1 MNDAVELPPLP
12 ELRLGAE
19 LGRGE
24 HAVVLE
30 AWVAD
35 GRPAN
40 AAPAPARWA
49 LKRLLPERRG
59 EPLATRALEHE
70 ARLLCALDG
79 RGWPRL
85 LGFGRGDAGPQSA
98 LELLPGPNLDAW
110 LETDAGDERAACEG
124 LIDLAEALAEL
135 HALGHCHGDVK
146 PGNARRN
153 ARGAWTLL
161 DLGFARPSGS
171 EAVGPDARAHDTGD
185 PNAQAH
191 DAPLPGTLAYLS
203 PERLRGGPPSA
214 AADVYALG
222 LVLYEWIV
230 GRHPIGLHGLGPE
243 AYLSR
248 AARTQLPLPSRS
260 RPRVAPVLDEAFEWA
275 CAREPEARP
284 SARELA
290 ALLRTGYD
298 HPRLLQDASER
309 TAERSEASRRVGQA
323 AAFES
328 LQRAYEA
335 CLDPATGGAAV
346 LLTGPP
352 GSGKSRLAESFA
364 RKARREWRPGRPF
377 GTSASAF
384 TGDGP
389 ERPPLFIATRCD
401 DARES
406 RPFGSALELALRY
419 LGVRRGE
426 PVGVDARAELE
437 RLIAPEHA
445 ETLLDALDTE
455 SSEAL
460 QGSVPLALGAF
471 FQALCRE
478 RPVIVSVDDLQH
490 ARRATLDSLTHLVE
504 ALDGSRGLLLLG
516 LDPEAEPSRP
526 EPLERFL
533 RRLRRQAEHEGVRGT
548 DHFDEVRLEPLSE
561 GDVLEWVRQRF
572 HHSTPR
578 LRLAKVLWQR
588 SRGNPGLL
596 EELLEQLADREA
608 VSAHPEDG
616 KWLVQVAPESLPLPA
631 SLAETIRERHAAL
644 DPQLRSWLQRFSV
657 VGGLLRPE
665 FLQRA
670 FAPDD
675 PEAVREALARLVER
689 GWLEPGTRRFRFAR
703 PALRDAVY
711 RSIDPSRR
719 RRLHRMAAAA
729 LEAASHDLDQ
739 AYQRAFHLRAAREH
753 AALVEE
759 LEPLI
764 ERAQHR
770 GSPQRVL
777 RLARWGLEALDAE
790 PGLGQHR
797 RLEITFLEPGVM
809 AADRLGE
816 REQERRWL
824 DRLAEIDLDPEDQP
838 ALTAR
843 IYLLHARYA
852 ETTGQSAFA
861 LSLLEQAAKC
871 AERGGEAVLES
882 ESLRRQGRVLASVG
896 QLETAN
902 ERARL
907 ALERAPDAE
916 TLARSELVLALI
928 AGLEDRLEDGLAH
941 LDSAQARCRR
951 AGLRPPDVLA
961 VLHLV
966 RARLLRSCGRT
977 ERALASARHSVEM
990 CRRSG
995 ERRFQA
1001 EATARYGGLLLD
1013 NGRPDEAEAQLR
1025 EALLLAEQFEDQRA
1039 KAIGGYALGVLLL
1052 EDADPEAYSLL
1063 SKALSHARD
1072 VSFFRAQASILA
1084 VLARAHLWDG
1094 RVELARDLSGEAVEL
1109 LHTHG
1114 AEWIDALVLLST
1126 RALIL
1131 ERTGGQPGPI
1141 DRELQARRRAVLRR
1155 MRDPRLRASTERY
1168 ADQLTLAAR
1177 SAEGTIYPRTADGDD

>member
-1 MNDAVELPPLP
+1 MLFAVNEALDLPPLP
-12 ELRLGAE
+12 GLRLGAE

-30 AWVAD
+30 AWLSE
-35 GRPAN
+35 R
-40 AAPAPARWA
+40 APDSDPRWA
-49 LKRLLPERRG
+49 LKRLLPERAG
-59 EPLATRALEHE
+59 DALAAGALERE
-70 ARLLCALDG
+70 ARLLAALDG

-85 LGFGRGDAGPQSA
+85 LGYERGAPPAGPQLA

-110 LETDAGDERAACEG
+110 LQTDAGDERAARRG
-124 LIDLAEALAEL
+124 LADLAAALAEL
-135 HALGHCHGDVK
+135 HDLGFCHGDVK
-146 PGNARRN
+146 PGNARRH
-153 ARGAWTLL
+153 AGGGWTLL
-161 DLGFARPSGS
+161 DLGFARPTSKEPEDGGG
-171 EAVGPDARAHDTGD
+171 E
-185 PNAQAH
+185 
-191 DAPLPGTLAYLS
+191 LPGTLAYLA
-203 PERLRGGPPSA
+203 PERLRGGPPSP

-222 LVLYEWIV
+222 LILYEWIV
-230 GRHPIGLHGLGPE
+230 GRHPIGLQGLGPE

-248 AARTQLPLPSRS
+248 AARTPLPLPSRS
-260 RPRVAPVLDEAFEWA
+260 RPRVAPLLDEAFEWA

-284 SARELA
+284 SAQELA
-290 ALLRTGYD
+290 ALLNLGYD
-298 HPRLLQDASER
+298 HPRLAQRSSGRD
-309 TAERSEASRRVGQA
+309 AERARTSRRVGQGA
-323 AAFES
+323 ADQS
-328 LQRAYEA
+328 LRRAYEA
-335 CLDPATGGAAV
+335 CLDPTTGGAAV

-364 RKARREWRPGRPF
+364 RRTRREWCPGRAF
-377 GTSASAF
+377 SESAA
-384 TGDGP
+384 DL
-389 ERPPLFIATRCD
+389 PPLFLATRCD
-401 DARES
+401 AARES

-426 PVGVDARAELE
+426 PVDLGAREELE

-460 QGSVPLALGAF
+460 QGSVPLALGAL

-478 RPVIVSVDDLQH
+478 RPVIVSMDDLHH

-516 LDPEAEPSRP
+516 LDPEVEPSRP

-548 DHFDEVRLEPLSE
+548 DHFDEVRLEPLTE
-561 GDVLEWVRQRF
+561 ADVLEWVRQRF

-596 EELLEQLADREA
+596 EELLQQLADREEVA
-608 VSAHPEDG
+608 ANPEDG
-616 KWLVQVAPESLPLPA
+616 KWLVRVAPESLPLPA
-631 SLAETIRERHAAL
+631 SLAESIRERHASL

-729 LEAASHDLDQ
+729 LDAASHDLDQ

-797 RLEITFLEPGVM
+797 RLEVNFLEPGVM

-816 REQERRWL
+816 RDQERRWL
-824 DRLAEIDLDPEDQP
+824 DRLADIDLDPVEQP

-852 ETTGQSAFA
+852 ETTGQAAFA
-861 LSLLEQAAKC
+861 LALLEQAASC
-871 AERGGEAVLES
+871 AERGGEAALES
-882 ESLRRQGRVLASVG
+882 ESLRRQGRVMASTG
-896 QLETAN
+896 QLDS
-902 ERARL
+902 
-907 ALERAPDAE
+907 ALERARAALDRAPDGDTA
-916 TLARSELVLALI
+916 ARSELVLALI

-941 LDSAQARCRR
+941 LDSGQARLRR
-951 AGLRPPDVLA
+951 SESRPADVLA

-966 RARLLRSCGRT
+966 RARLLRSCGRI

-1013 NGRPDEAEAQLR
+1013 NGRPEEAEAQLR
-1025 EALLLAEQFEDQRA
+1025 EALLLAEQFEDERA
-1039 KAIGGYALGVLLL
+1039 KSIGGYALGVLLL
-1052 EDADPEAYSLL
+1052 EDSDPEAYSLL

-1072 VSFFRAQASILA
+1072 VSFYRAQASILA

-1094 RVELARDLSGEAVEL
+1094 RVELARDLSSEAVDL
-1109 LHTHG
+1109 LHAHG
-1114 AEWIDALVLLST
+1114 AEWIDALVLLCT

-1131 ERTGGQPGPI
+1131 ERTGAQPGPI
-1141 DRELQARRRAVLRR
+1141 DRELQDRRRDVLRR
-1155 MRDPRLRASTERY
+1155 MRDPDLRASTERY

-1177 SAEGTIYPRTADGDD
+1177 SAEGSIYPRLA

>member
-1 MNDAVELPPLP
+1 MLSAVNDAVELPPLP
-12 ELRLGAE
+12 ELRLGAV

-24 HAVVLE
+24 HAEVLE
-30 AWVAD
+30 AWVVGVGAELEAGSD
-35 GRPAN
+35 AGG
-40 AAPAPARWA
+40 PARWA
-49 LKRLLPERRG
+49 LKRLLPERRDD
-59 EPLATRALEHE
+59 PRAVRALGRE
-70 ARLLCALDG
+70 ARLLAALDG

-85 LGFGRGDAGPQSA
+85 LGSSGPEAAEPRLA

-110 LETDAGDERAACEG
+110 LATAAGDERAARGG
-124 LIDLAEALAEL
+124 LAELAEALGQL
-135 HALGHCHGDVK
+135 HDLGYCHGDIK

-153 ARGAWTLL
+153 ARGGWTLL
-161 DLGFARPSGS
+161 DLGFARP
-171 EAVGPDARAHDTGD
+171 AHKSAAD
-185 PNAQAH
+185 PNEV
-191 DAPLPGTLAYLS
+191 LPGTLAYLA
-203 PERLRGGPPSA
+203 PERLRGGPPSP

-230 GRHPIGLHGLGPE
+230 GRHPIGLTGLGAE

-248 AARTQLPLPSRS
+248 AARKSLPLPSRS
-260 RPRVAPVLDEAFEWA
+260 RPRTTPLLDEAFEWA

-284 SARELA
+284 SAREWA
-290 ALLRTGYD
+290 DLLHRGYD
-298 HPRLLQDASER
+298 HPRLAGR
-309 TAERSEASRRVGQA
+309 AHGRKAERSASSRTVVGQGSA
-323 AAFES
+323 AES
-328 LQRAYEA
+328 LRRAYGA
-335 CLDPATGGAAV
+335 ALDPTSGGAAV
-346 LLTGPP
+346 LLSGPP

-364 RKARREWRPGRPF
+364 RDVRREWRPGQEDVAHAP
-377 GTSASAF
+377 
-384 TGDGP
+384 DL
-389 ERPPLFIATRCD
+389 PPLFLATRCD
-401 DARES
+401 AARES

-426 PVGVDARAELE
+426 PAGAQARQELE
-437 RLIAPEHA
+437 RLVAPEHA
-445 ETLLDALDTE
+445 ETLVDALDTE

-460 QGSVPLALGAF
+460 EGSVPLALGALF
-471 FQALCRE
+471 HALCRE
-478 RPVIVSVDDLQH
+478 RPVIVFVDDLQH
-490 ARRATLDSLTHLVE
+490 ARRATLDALTHLVE
-504 ALDGSRGLLLLG
+504 ALDRSRGLLLMG
-516 LDPEAEPSRP
+516 LDPEVEPSRP
-526 EPLERFL
+526 KPLERFL

-548 DHFDEVRLEPLSE
+548 DHFNEVRLEPLSE
-561 GDVLEWVRQRF
+561 ADVLEWVRQRF

-596 EELLEQLADREA
+596 EELLEQLADREEI
-608 VSAHPEDG
+608 SAHPDDG
-616 KWLVQVAPESLPLPA
+616 RWLVRVAPESLPLPA
-631 SLAETIRERHAAL
+631 SLAETIRARHASL

-657 VGGLLRPE
+657 VGGLLQPD

-670 FAPDD
+670 FAPKD
-675 PEAVREALARLVER
+675 PDAVRDALARLVER
-689 GWLEPGTRRFRFAR
+689 GWLEPGTERYRFAR

-759 LEPLI
+759 LETLI

-790 PGLGQHR
+790 PGLGR
-797 RLEITFLEPGVM
+797 RRKLEMTFLEPGVM

-824 DRLAEIDLDPEDQP
+824 DRLAEIDLNPEEQP
-838 ALTAR
+838 ALTSR

-871 AERGGEAVLES
+871 AERADQAALES

-896 QLETAN
+896 QLRAAD
-902 ERARL
+902 ERARA
-907 ALERAPDAE
+907 ALERAPDAD
-916 TLARSELVLALI
+916 TAARSELVLALI
-928 AGLEDRLEDGLAH
+928 AGLEDRLEEGLEYLESAH
-941 LDSAQARCRR
+941 ARCRR
-951 AGLRPPDVLA
+951 SGRRSPDVLA

-966 RARLLRSCGRT
+966 RARLLRSCGRI
-977 ERALASARHSVEM
+977 ERALASAHQSVEM

-1013 NGRPDEAEAQLR
+1013 NGHPEEAEAQLR

-1039 KAIGGYALGVLLL
+1039 KSIGGYALGVLLL
-1052 EDADPEAYSLL
+1052 EDNDPEAYALL
-1063 SKALSHARD
+1063 SGALSHARE

-1094 RVELARDLSGEAVEL
+1094 RVQQALELSAEAVEL

-1114 AEWIDALVLLST
+1114 AEWIDALVLLCT

-1131 ERTGGQPGPI
+1131 ERTSGQPGPV
-1141 DRELQARRRAVLRR
+1141 DRELQARRREVLRR
-1155 MRDPRLRASTERY
+1155 MRDPELRASTERY
-1168 ADQLTLAAR
+1168 ADRLTLAAR
-1177 SAEGTIYPRTADGDD
+1177 SAEGTIYPRIQAAPR